1 MHTESSSLSST
12 CPLHALSRPLESL
25 SGLRAARRRSALSS
39 AWPHTL
45 APATT
50 MIPTQWRSHRPPCQR
65 DAAHHDAG
73 TLRPHQAHPVTEAAR
88 ASARLALS
96 RLRAAWALAC
106 KLELA

>member
-1 MHTESSSLSST
+1 MHTENSSLSST

-65 DAAHHDAG
+65 GAAHHEARHAETTPG
-73 TLRPHQAHPVTEAAR
+73 TR

-106 KLELA
+106 KLEVA